1 MKTVAADRS
10 KELTLLIELL
20 DVEKIKGLKQDNEL
34 LSKIDWKLF
43 LEIMSYHRVYP
54 IIYKNIKLLDSLL
67 VPTEVVATLHRH
79 YVENTMRMM
88 QLTAE
93 MERVCNVFNQ
103 HSLRMIILKGP
114 ILCYQLYQ
122 DLSSRTSNDLDVLI
136 DLEDL
141 DKVIDVLD
149 MLGYQI
155 AYEPP
160 RVLDDWKV
168 QNHHIEFFNP
178 KKGCEIEIHWKL
190 NPGPSNEPCFDELW
204 QYKVRVPVTTSAVYG
219 LDQTYLLFHLI
230 THGARH
236 SWFRLRWLTDID
248 QLLKQT
254 DDQEK
259 LIFLLKKYKYSYLIG
274 QYANLTSDVLNK
286 PIPVD
291 LLQYGSSKK
300 ARILAKQAAT
310 FIENKVDIDHPLS
323 GWEKSCKDYLYRIK
337 NRYQKWQYFIRKAY
351 PNSWDAEVLPLPK
364 SLYFLYI
371 PLRPFLGLWRYTR
384 RRFFSIKG

>member
-20 DVEKIKGLKQDNEL
+20 DVEKIEGLKQQKEL
-34 LSKIDWKLF
+34 LSKIDWKPF
-43 LEIMSYHRVYP
+43 LELTIYHRVYP
-54 IIYKNIKLLDSLL
+54 IIYKNIKLLDSPL
-67 VPTEVVATLHRH
+67 VPTRVVATLHRY

-93 MERVCNVFNQ
+93 MERVSNVFNQ
-103 HSLRMIILKGP
+103 QSLRMIILKGP

-136 DLEDL
+136 DLDDL
-141 DKVIDVLD
+141 DKVTAVLGT
-149 MLGYQI
+149 LGYQI

-160 RVLDDWKV
+160 RMLADWKV
-168 QNHHIEFFNP
+168 QNHHIEFYN
-178 KKGCEIEIHWKL
+178 KEKDCEIEIHWKL
-190 NPGPSNEPCFDELW
+190 NPGPSNEPSFEEMW
-204 QYKVRVPVTTSAVYG
+204 QDKVRVPVTTSTVYG
-219 LDQTYLLFHLI
+219 LDQAYLLFHLI

-236 SWFRLRWLTDID
+236 GWFRMRWLTDIA

-254 DDQEK
+254 EDQER
-259 LIFLLKKYKYSYLIG
+259 LVFLFKKYNYGYLVG
-274 QYANLTSDVLNK
+274 QYGHLASDVLRK
-286 PIPVD
+286 PIRAE
-291 LLQYGSSKK
+291 LLRYGLSNK
-300 ARILAKQAAT
+300 ARKLANQAMH
-310 FIENKVDIDHPLS
+310 FIENEVDIDHPPS
-323 GWEKSCKDYLYRIK
+323 GWERVCKQYAYSIK
-337 NRYQKWQYFIRKAY
+337 NNAQKWHVFIRKTY
-351 PNSWDAEVLPLPK
+351 PNSWDAQVLPLPK